1 MATPLKISPLS
12 EAEKTKETE
21 GPKRRHKRGMG
32 RVSEGLSSA
41 HELTA
46 FVDISRLLPM
56 CAFTEHL
63 TLRRVEKL
71 LTPKDES
78 GRLASAW
85 CCTAI

>member
-12 EAEKTKETE
+12 EAEKTKVPSADTDTAWE
-21 GPKRRHKRGMG
+21 GWK
-32 RVSEGLSSA
+32 VFISSA